1 MSNTFKW
8 FALGLGAILG
18 IGHIG
23 MIGLIATRT
32 QTNLPDINLPV
43 GDYTSYKVEAGQEGY
58 SIEYSANDPKVMSTK
73 KYIDKKNGFFGVGG
87 KSVVDVE
94 TEYTMEGSP
103 PAGGGKKLSAKALEC
118 IKAEGGGEQ
127 TGRIVGASIGA
138 SASGF
143 VTGIPFVGP
152 VLAGF
157 VALFGADQGAQVG
170 GELATSI
177 NHCEELDG
185 DS

>member
-1 MSNTFKW
+1 
-8 FALGLGAILG
+8 
-18 IGHIG
+18 
-23 MIGLIATRT
+23 
-32 QTNLPDINLPV
+32 
-43 GDYTSYKVEAGQEGY
+43 
-58 SIEYSANDPKVMSTK
+58 
-73 KYIDKKNGFFGVGG
+73 
-87 KSVVDVE
+87 
-94 TEYTMEGSP
+94 MEGSP

-177 NHCEELDG
+177 NIYQYLIKEKHSDENFPITFCCCDF
-185 DS
+185 